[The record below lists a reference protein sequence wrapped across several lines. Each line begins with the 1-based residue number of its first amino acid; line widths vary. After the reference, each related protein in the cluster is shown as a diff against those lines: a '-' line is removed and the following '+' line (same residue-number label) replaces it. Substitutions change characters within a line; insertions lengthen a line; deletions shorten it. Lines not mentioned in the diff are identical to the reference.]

1 MMTEE
6 RVLYW
11 VGCVTSF
18 RFPDIAKASVEALRK
33 IGVNP
38 ILLGDQ
44 EGCCGDLLLLTGQ
57 MKEAKENAKRVLSVL
72 DSKKP
77 DVLVT
82 GCSGCYRAFTKGFE
96 DLELKPSFKVLHT
109 SQFIEELLKQGKV
122 KFKELKMKVTYHDP
136 CELGRLSNV
145 YDAPRNVLKAI
156 PGLELVEMASSRNLA
171 RCCGAGGGLF
181 GINPDVAQELG
192 LVRLRNDVLPTGAE
206 ALVSAC
212 PSCYMNFYYI
222 IAREDLPI
230 KLYDLMEIVNMAL

>member
-1 MMTEE
+1 MEE

-18 RFPDIAKASVEALRK
+18 RYPDIARAAVQALRK
-33 IGVNP
+33 MGVDP
-38 ILLGDQ
+38 ILLGER
-44 EGCCGDLLLLTGQ
+44 EGCCGDLLFLTGQ
-57 MKEAKENAKRVLSVL
+57 LDAARENAERVLRIIEAER
-72 DSKKP
+72 P

-96 DLELKPSFKVLHT
+96 DVGLKPSFRVLHA
-109 SQFIEELLKQGKV
+109 SQFIEELINKGAV
-122 KFKELKMKVTYHDP
+122 RFKELRMKVTYHDP
-136 CELGRLSNV
+136 CELGRLSGV

-156 PGLELVEMASSRNLA
+156 PGLELVEMAASRNLA

-181 GINPDVAQELG
+181 GLNPDVAQELG
-192 LVRLRNDVLPTGAE
+192 LIRLRNDVLPTGAE

-212 PSCYMNFYYI
+212 PTCYMNFYYI